1 VPGGAEMYRYNVR
14 LMTTTDRTPD
24 AIYQTGLAEVKRIRA
39 EMEAIRKKIRQL
51 DSAAHIGDWLRPI
64 A

>member
-1 VPGGAEMYRYNVR
+1 
-14 LMTTTDRTPD
+14 
-24 AIYQTGLAEVKRIRA
+24 
-39 EMEAIRKKIRQL
+39 MEAIRKKIRQL